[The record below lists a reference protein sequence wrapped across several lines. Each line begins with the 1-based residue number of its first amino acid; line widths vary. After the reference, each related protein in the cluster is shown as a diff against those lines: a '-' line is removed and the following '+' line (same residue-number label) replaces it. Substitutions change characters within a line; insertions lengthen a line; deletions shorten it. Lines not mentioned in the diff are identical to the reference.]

1 MNSIRYLLDEHVDP
15 ALRTQ
20 LIRHEPDLVV
30 WIIGDPGAPK
40 RGVPDPEILL
50 WCEANGFL
58 LVTANR
64 TSMLA
69 HLRAH
74 LTAGHHVPGILVL
87 NPDMTMGATIDEL
100 LLIWGA
106 SEAKEYRDLLLY
118 LPLTS

>member
-1 MNSIRYLLDEHVDP
+1 MSPIRYLLDEHVDP
-15 ALRTQ
+15 ALHTQ

-30 WIIGDPGAPK
+30 WMLGDPGAPK
-40 RGVPDPEILL
+40 RGTPDPEILL

-64 TSMLA
+64 KSMPV

-74 LTAGHHVPGILVL
+74 LAAGHHVPGILVL
-87 NPDMTMGATIDEL
+87 NPSMTMGATIDEL